1 MEKSELIWF
10 DGELVPWDAAQV
22 HVLTHTLHY
31 GLGVFEGIRCY
42 EGRGGQP
49 AIFRL
54 AEHIDRL
61 FGSAHILGLAIPFSR
76 AQITSACIETV
87 RVNKLRSC
95 YIRPIV
101 FLGAGEMGLAAV
113 HNPVRVAIVVW
124 SWGAYLGEEGVR
136 NGVRIKTA
144 SFQRMHVNTH
154 MTKAKAVGNYVNSIL
169 AAVEA
174 RRAGYDEAMMLDVD
188 GYVSECSGENIFI
201 VRGGRVKTTPQTS
214 ILVGH
219 HPGFRPHPAARPRR
233 RHGRR
238 ALHARRGLP
247 GGRGIHDRDG
257 GGGDP
262 GARDRRP
269 PDRPGTTRPDHAG
282 PAAALCRH
290 HPRRGR
296 RPCFVADTRQV
307 RRTHGTAHFASH
319 FG

>member
-1 MEKSELIWF
+1 MEKSEQIWF
-10 DGELVPWDAAQV
+10 DGKLVPWDAAQV

-42 EGRGGQP
+42 EGRDGRP

-54 AEHIDRL
+54 PEHIDRL
-61 FGSAHILGLAIPFSR
+61 FGSAHILGLDIPFDR
-76 AQITSACIETV
+76 ERIISACIETV

-101 FLGAGEMGLAAV
+101 FLGSGEMGLAAV
-113 HNPVRVAIVVW
+113 HNPVRVAIIVW

-136 NGVRIKTA
+136 QGVRIKTS

-214 ILVGH
+214 ILAGITRDSVLTLLGDAGVNAVEERFTRDEAYLADEVFMTGTAAEVTPVREIDDRRIGPG
-219 HPGFRPHPAARPRR
+219 HPGPITQDLQRRFATVVAGADGSHPGWLSP
-233 RHGRR
+233 
-238 ALHARRGLP
+238 
-247 GGRGIHDRDG
+247 
-257 GGGDP
+257 
-262 GARDRRP
+262 
-269 PDRPGTTRPDHAG
+269 
-282 PAAALCRH
+282 
-290 HPRRGR
+290 
-296 RPCFVADTRQV
+296 V
-307 RRTHGTAHFASH
+307 R
-319 FG
+319 

>member
-1 MEKSELIWF
+1 VEKSELIWF
-10 DGELVPWDAAQV
+10 DGELVPWDAAHV

-42 EGRGGQP
+42 EARGGQP
-49 AIFRL
+49 TIFRL
-54 AEHIDRL
+54 AEHVDRL

-76 AQITSACIETV
+76 EQITSACIETV

-101 FLGAGEMGLAAV
+101 FLGSGEMGLAAV
-113 HNPVRVAIVVW
+113 DNPVRVAIVVW

-136 NGVRIKTA
+136 DGVRIKTA

-201 VRGGRVKTTPQTS
+201 VRDGRVKTTPQTS
-214 ILVGH
+214 ILSGITRDAVLIILHEHGVKNVEERFTRDEAYLADEAFMTGTAAEVTPVREIDDRQVGS
-219 HPGFRPHPAARPRR
+219 G
-233 RHGRR
+233 
-238 ALHARRGLP
+238 
-247 GGRGIHDRDG
+247 
-257 GGGDP
+257 
-262 GARDRRP
+262 
-269 PDRPGTTRPDHAG
+269 RPGPITQNLQRSFAAITRGEDPHHASWLT
-282 PAAALCRH
+282 P
-290 HPRRGR
+290 
-296 RPCFVADTRQV
+296 V
-307 RRTHGTAHFASH
+307 R
-319 FG
+319 